1 MEYRNEEYKKI
12 KFAQNEMCYKHAN
25 ISLNFRTSKKFLL

>member
-1 MEYRNEEYKKI
+1 MKNKKS

-25 ISLNFRTSKKFLL
+25 ISLNFGTSKEFLL